1 MFCVR
6 VRVDVIRF
14 INIFWLALSFSFR
27 LLLFFIGVCVCV
39 CVSIAPLFSRIEN
52 IKQTF
57 RYASYNKNIQYLGEN

>member
-39 CVSIAPLFSRIEN
+39 FIAPLFSRIEN
-52 IKQTF
+52 IKRTF